1 MTNFINFSA
10 KDLCTRSC
18 MQIKMFAEHPEKRPQ
33 PSQAAFEGESY
44 QHQVVKKMNGV
55 IGEEMGSVLIDDNV
69 RIYFSN
75 DVVCKDKIVEIK
87 SVNGEPEEWYLKS
100 SLLQCAVY
108 NSLLKMTDGRL
119 KTAKFFSDKGNP
131 IVETAVD
138 DDIKYFLKFGNDIYL
153 INVKDAGSIV
163 RFILEKAK
171 ASMSWDGAKLFD
183 AAYKRKEF
191 ETLKP
196 FFDYVKIDM

>member
-1 MTNFINFSA
+1 MNDIISFSA
-10 KDLCTRSC
+10 KDLCSRSC
-18 MQIKMFAEHPEKRPQ
+18 MQIKMFAEHPEKRPTPTPQ
-33 PSQAAFEGESY
+33 VYEGESY
-44 QHQVVKKMNGV
+44 QHQVAKTMADV
-55 IGEEMGSVLIDDNV
+55 IGEEMKGTLMKENICIN
-69 RIYFSN
+69 FSN
-75 DVVCKDKIVEIK
+75 DIVCKDKIVEVK
-87 SVNGEPEEWYLKS
+87 SVNGEAENWYLES

-108 NSLLKMTDGRL
+108 NSLLKMTDGKL

-131 IVETAVD
+131 IVETVVD
-138 DDIKYFLKFGNDIYL
+138 DGIKYFLKFGNDIYL

-171 ASMSWDGAKLFD
+171 ASMSWDSAKLFD

-196 FFDYVKIDM
+196 FFDYVKIDI